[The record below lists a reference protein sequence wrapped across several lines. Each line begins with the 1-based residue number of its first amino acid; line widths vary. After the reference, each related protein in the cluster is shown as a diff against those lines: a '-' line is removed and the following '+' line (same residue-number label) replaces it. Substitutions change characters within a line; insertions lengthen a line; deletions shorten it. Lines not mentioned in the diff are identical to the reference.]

1 MQKWWL
7 MTTPPA
13 RARDPYRYINE
24 VDEQTIE
31 ALVTRLEFRGRDP
44 VFAGFRD
51 RYLAKIDWAKV
62 DRILEVGCGTGV
74 VARALACR
82 TDFHGDIVATDQS
95 QALLRVARQLAEEEG
110 VVQRIEFTEAHASS
124 VPLPADSFELA
135 IAHTIMSHVEN
146 APAVLR
152 ELARLVKRTGK
163 VVIFDGDYA
172 SFAFA
177 HPEAGLARSMEDA
190 LVAAVIHQPRV
201 MRDLP
206 SMLPSCG
213 LHIVEVIP
221 QHFAEV
227 GESTF
232 FVGAAEAYSAV
243 IKRAGLADPA
253 DVDRW
258 ARDLRVAADS
268 GTFFGSCTYYSYIL
282 APEKN

>member
-1 MQKWWL
+1 
-7 MTTPPA
+7 MTTAPA

-24 VDEQTIE
+24 VDEQTLE
-31 ALVTRLEFRGRDP
+31 ALVKRLEFRGRDP
-44 VFAGFRD
+44 VFVGFRD
-51 RYLAKIDWAKV
+51 QYLAKVDWTRV

-74 VARALACR
+74 VARSLAR
-82 TDFHGDIVATDQS
+82 WTDFHGDIVATDQS
-95 QALLRVARQLAEEEG
+95 HALLKVARQLAEEEG
-110 VVQRIEFTEAHASS
+110 VGQRIQFTEADASS
-124 VPLPADSFELA
+124 VPLPADSFDLA
-135 IAHTIMSHVEN
+135 IAHTIVSHVEDV
-146 APAVLR
+146 PAVLR
-152 ELARLVKRTGK
+152 ELARLVKSTGK

-177 HPEAGLARSMEDA
+177 HPDAGLARSMEDA

-206 SMLPSCG
+206 SMLPACR
-213 LHIVEVIP
+213 LRIVDVIP

-243 IKRAGLADPA
+243 IKKAGLADPA

-258 ARDLRVAADS
+258 ATDLRVAADRHI
-268 GTFFGSCTYYSYIL
+268 FFGSCTYYSYIL
-282 APEKN
+282 ATEKN